1 MCKPCWVLNQA
12 EKKNAAVLGFK
23 GSSPM
28 QELKIIIQ
36 GSWDTGVNLSHL
48 DNTELFVPNAV
59 FEHITCKAAFVL
71 IPSFCE
77 LSAIYIG
84 AIQDLSKQTT
94 NPRGKKPSFPSLYLP
109 FTKILWLSIIM
120 INYMKKRVV
129 SQSVLDP
136 NLEFSESVDG
146 V

>member
-1 MCKPCWVLNQA
+1 MSFKPSREEKCCSFGFQGIISHAKA
-12 EKKNAAVLGFK
+12 EDSYP
-23 GSSPM
+23 GSR
-28 QELKIIIQ
+28 
-36 GSWDTGVNLSHL
+36 DTWVNLSHL
-48 DNTELFVPNAV
+48 DNAEFFVPNAV
-59 FEHITCKAAFVL
+59 FEHITCKAALVL

-77 LSAIYIG
+77 LSAIDIG

-94 NPRGKKPSFPSLYLP
+94 NPREKKPSFPSLRLP

-120 INYMKKRVV
+120 INSMKKRVV

>member
-1 MCKPCWVLNQA
+1 MLSFKPSREEKCCSFGFQGIISHAKA
-12 EKKNAAVLGFK
+12 ED
-23 GSSPM
+23 SYP
-28 QELKIIIQ
+28 
-36 GSWDTGVNLSHL
+36 GSWNTWVNLSHL
-48 DNTELFVPNAV
+48 DNAELFVPNAV

-94 NPRGKKPSFPSLYLP
+94 NPREKKPSFPSLHLP
-109 FTKILWLSIIM
+109 FTKILLSIVM
-120 INYMKKRVV
+120 INCRKKRVV